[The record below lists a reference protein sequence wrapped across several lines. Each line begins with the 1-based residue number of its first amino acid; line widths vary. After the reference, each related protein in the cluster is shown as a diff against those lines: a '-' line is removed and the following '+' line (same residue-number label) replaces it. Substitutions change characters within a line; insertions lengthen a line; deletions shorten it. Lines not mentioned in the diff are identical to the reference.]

1 VEIHRTEEEQVEA
14 IKDWWK
20 ENGTSIVVGV
30 TLGIAAIFGVRY
42 WFDYQ
47 KAQSQQASALYAEV
61 LASLASDKQKS
72 ESLASD
78 MAANYSSTPY
88 ASLTALSLAK
98 IKAEDKD
105 YQGAQTYLQWVLDNG
120 TDEGFQHV
128 ARIRL
133 ARLLIE
139 DNKLDKAESL
149 IKAISAAGFNS
160 EYAELRGDIF
170 LSRKELTQAAEN
182 YRLAL
187 VGLQPSSQR
196 NQLLQM
202 KIDDLIVAK

>member
-1 VEIHRTEEEQVEA
+1 MEIHRTEEEQVEA

-30 TLGIAAIFGVRY
+30 ALGIAAIFGVRY

-47 KAQSQQASALYAEV
+47 KAQAQQASALYAGV

-98 IKAEDKD
+98 LKVEDKD

-139 DNKLDKAESL
+139 DNKLDKAENL

-170 LSRKELTQAAEN
+170 LSKKELTQAAEN

-202 KIDDLIVAK
+202 KIDDLIVEK

>member
-1 VEIHRTEEEQVEA
+1 MEIHRTEEEQVEA